1 MLAQNVGVSHP
12 AEQPIGTDTAA
23 GTWRN
28 RDASPRVG
36 RPGTSPGVPRNQPL
50 PGTFERALLHTP
62 THTQRRV
69 PPVTRVLKLA
79 AAATGAAVVAIAA
92 FLLHPRSGARRRAAA
107 RRATVGVASLV
118 GSAVDKRPRRSN
130 STWDETLAD
139 RVRVALSMGFGDL
152 ATGLEIRANRGVIT
166 LRGEVDELTDI
177 TRFETAVREVGDVV
191 DVDNLLR
198 LRMRD
203 LRPHVLSA

>member
-1 MLAQNVGVSHP
+1 
-12 AEQPIGTDTAA
+12 
-23 GTWRN
+23 
-28 RDASPRVG
+28 
-36 RPGTSPGVPRNQPL
+36 
-50 PGTFERALLHTP
+50 
-62 THTQRRV
+62 
-69 PPVTRVLKLA
+69 VTRIKLA
-79 AAATGAAVVAIAA
+79 VAATGAAVIAIAA

-118 GSAVDKRPRRSN
+118 GSAVDRRSHR
-130 STWDETLAD
+130 SAATSWDQTLAD
-139 RVRVALSMGFGDL
+139 RVRVTLSMGFGDL
-152 ATGLEIRANRGVIT
+152 ATGLEVRANRGVIT

-203 LRPHVLSA
+203 ARPRVLTA

>member
-1 MLAQNVGVSHP
+1 
-12 AEQPIGTDTAA
+12 
-23 GTWRN
+23 
-28 RDASPRVG
+28 
-36 RPGTSPGVPRNQPL
+36 
-50 PGTFERALLHTP
+50 
-62 THTQRRV
+62 
-69 PPVTRVLKLA
+69 
-79 AAATGAAVVAIAA
+79 
-92 FLLHPRSGARRRAAA
+92 
-107 RRATVGVASLV
+107 
-118 GSAVDKRPRRSN
+118 
-130 STWDETLAD
+130 
-139 RVRVALSMGFGDL
+139 VALSMGFGDL